1 MFEIIRKR
9 LTDKSSTGGM
19 YCDGEYMCETL
30 EDKTREGPKVP
41 GATAIPCGT
50 YEIVIDPSQRFKKLM
65 PHILRVPDFSGVRI
79 HKGNDAGDTE
89 GCPLVGMQSGP
100 DRVWDCQPAYDKF
113 FKLLWEHLETGQ
125 KQYIK
130 VSVAVDVEDLRTTK
144 G

>member
-1 MFEIIRKR
+1 MFEIIRR
-9 LTDKSSTGGM
+9 FLTDKSSVGDM
-19 YCDGEYMCETL
+19 LYDREQLCKTL

-50 YEIVIDPSQRFKKLM
+50 YEIVIDFSQRFKKLM
-65 PHILRVPDFSGVRI
+65 PHILRVPNFSGIRV

-100 DRVWDCQPAYDKF
+100 DKVWDCQPAYDLF
-113 FKLLWEHLETGQ
+113 FKRLYEQLETGQ
-125 KQYIK
+125 KVYIK
-130 VSVAVDVEDLRTTK
+130 VSVAEDAEDYRTTK